1 MEGGDHVWF
10 IRAHGRG
17 LLMLLALALA
27 LAMQT
32 KAVIMTGQSLS
43 TGNSAT
49 TRLSTTQTQG
59 NKIVAQNT
67 ISSGGTV
74 MVEGSPWPLGDLTE
88 ASNLDGN
95 ESPRSGLANCF
106 ESLTGEPLLVLHN
119 GYGSRAYS
127 QLKSGTTQFT
137 VLTRLV
143 ESVAARMVG
152 LEVLGIVVIH
162 GENDKNNA
170 SYDDNLLEWQTD
182 INALTTRTG
191 IGSSVPMFL
200 SPMGSCTKY
209 AETSMDTCVSPI
221 LMYEVARDHPTTHR
235 MGPPHYSDTHAA
247 DGIHFTNTS
256 SRLHGERIGRQLAWE
271 YLGNGAWTGVRP
283 RAVSANGAVISVQMW
298 VPVPPLVLDTTAV
311 SDPGTYGFTYT
322 DDSSPPAISSVAL
335 SGDDTVVIT
344 LASTPT
350 GNNRRIRYAYT
361 GTSGNNAG
369 PTTGMRGNIRDSDTT
384 TCGSGTML
392 RNWLAHFSEAV
403 P

>member
-1 MEGGDHVWF
+1 MP
-10 IRAHGRG
+10 
-17 LLMLLALALA
+17 MALAL
-27 LAMQT
+27 LIAMQT

-59 NKIVAQNT
+59 NKIITGNT

-74 MVEGSPWPLGDLTE
+74 MVEPSPWPLTDLTE
-88 ASNLDGN
+88 NSNLDGN
-95 ESPRSGLANCF
+95 ESPRSGLANCY
-106 ESLTGEPLLVLHN
+106 EELTGEPIVILHN
-119 GYGSRAYS
+119 GYGSRAYTD
-127 QLKSGTTQFT
+127 LKSGTTQWT

-143 ESVAARMVG
+143 ESYAARVVG
-152 LEVLGIVVIH
+152 ADVIGVVVIH

-182 INALTTRTG
+182 IAALTARTG
-191 IGSSVPMFL
+191 LGASPPMFL
-200 SPMGSCTKY
+200 SAMSSCTKY
-209 AETSMDTCVSPI
+209 SETSMDTCVSPI
-221 LMYEVARDHPTTHR
+221 LMYETARDHPTTHR
-235 MGPPHYSDTHAA
+235 MAAPHYSETHAA

-256 SRLHGERIGRQLAWE
+256 SRLHGERIARALAWE
-271 YLGNGAWTGVRP
+271 QLGNGSWTGLRP
-283 RAVSANGAVISVQMW
+283 RSVSANGAVISVQFW
-298 VPVPPLVLDTTAV
+298 VPVPPLVLDTTSV
-311 SDPGTYGFTYT
+311 SDPGNYGFTYT

-335 SGDDTVVIT
+335 AGDDTVTIT

-350 GNNRRIRYAYT
+350 GANRRIRYAYT

-369 PTTGMRGNIRDSDTT
+369 PTTGMRGNLRDSDTT

-392 RNWLAHFSEAV
+392 RNWAPHFAEAV